1 LDFLSFFV
9 FLSASLFFFFFFAVL
24 LPLSWLVLR
33 SIRKLGCV
41 GVGRGALWR
50 LQCFVDPLVFVA
62 EEEGEFWRFFPKKK
76 EHQKPE
82 RTDDDDVVLALAML
96 LFAVIVE
103 RARREERNREV

>member
-1 LDFLSFFV
+1 
-9 FLSASLFFFFFFAVL
+9 VL
-24 LPLSWLVLR
+24 LALSWLVLR

-50 LQCFVDPLVFVA
+50 LRCFVDPLVFVA
-62 EEEGEFWRFFPKKK
+62 EAEGEVWRFFPKKK
-76 EHQKPE
+76 KKNQKPE
-82 RTDDDDVVLALAML
+82 RTEDDDVVLALAML